1 LPEPPKI
8 ITLLTDF
15 GTEDPYAGILKG
27 VILTINPFV
36 TIVDISHGVQPQD
49 VTGAAYLIPEYFP
62 LFPPGT
68 VHVSVV
74 DPTVG
79 SSRRAIAVR
88 AGGHLFVGP
97 DNGIFSFLFQG
108 SWEAYTITERTYALK
123 DISSTF
129 HGRDIFAPAA
139 AHLSM
144 GLAAE
149 RLGKKIEDP
158 LVLEGLL
165 PEVQKDILYGRIVRF
180 DRFGNAITNIAL
192 KAFLDFTGGR
202 PFRIVV
208 GKVTFDRISS
218 SYYEGKA
225 ACLVGS
231 NGYLEF
237 AFFRG
242 SFREECGVWKGDE
255 VIVRL
260 L

>member
-27 VILTINPFV
+27 VILSINPFV
-36 TIVDISHGVQPQD
+36 TIVDITHGVQPQD
-49 VTGAAYLIPEYFP
+49 VGEAAYLIPEYFP

-68 VHVSVV
+68 VHVSIV

-79 SSRRAIAVR
+79 SSRRAIAGK

-108 SWEAYTITERTYALK
+108 SWEAYAITDRAYALNE
-123 DISSTF
+123 ISSTF

-144 GLAAE
+144 GLAIE
-149 RLGKKIEDP
+149 RLGKRIEDP
-158 LVLEGLL
+158 LVLQGLL

-192 KAFLDFTGGR
+192 EPLLAFTGGR
-202 PFRIVV
+202 PFRITV
-208 GKVTFDRISS
+208 GKLTFDRISS
-218 SYYEGKA
+218 AYYEGKA
-225 ACLVGS
+225 VCLAGS

-237 AFFRG
+237 AYFRG
-242 SFREECGVWKGDE
+242 SFSEECSAWKGDE
-255 VIVRL
+255 VTVRL